1 MAQETAVTEL
11 DVSAIDG
18 EPFPEIVS
26 ALETLGPGD
35 TLRLVS
41 AFEPVPLYDVLDARG
56 FAHETERVDSD
67 MWRVTIRHE

>member
-1 MAQETAVTEL
+1 MAADTSVTEL

-26 ALETLGPGD
+26 ALETLGSKE

-56 FAHETERVDSD
+56 FAHETERVDSN
-67 MWRVTIRHE
+67 MWHVTIRRE

>member
-1 MAQETAVTEL
+1 MAADTTVTEL
-11 DVSAIDG
+11 DVRAIDG

-26 ALETLGPGD
+26 ALETLGPED

-41 AFEPVPLYDVLDARG
+41 AFEPVPLYGVLETRG

-67 MWRVTIRHE
+67 MWRVIIQHE